1 MSFHSDEIDY
11 RSKKNE
17 VDSQVVIQIISI
29 NVIKKNTK
37 VNRESM
43 KNTIFEE
50 DICKKSV
57 LPKKYISSP

>member
-37 VNRESM
+37 VNRE
-43 KNTIFEE
+43 NYE
-50 DICKKSV
+50 
-57 LPKKYISSP
+57 KYYF